1 MLQTAAL
8 LIVLIAMS
16 GAAVA
21 EDAKPDTIQVQGKSL
36 ALSCTEWKRNPDGSW
51 TNIGPILVGDRAVNE
66 VTLRG
71 KEAKVLEDKC
81 GNAAPASVPPQSGES
96 PRHVGHRHGVQQP
109 PGGT

>member
-1 MLQTAAL
+1 MLQIVTLLTA
-8 LIVLIAMS
+8 LIAMS

-36 ALSCTEWKRNPDGSW
+36 VLSCTEWKRNSDGSW

-81 GNAAPASVPPQSGES
+81 RNAAPASVPPQSGES
-96 PRHVGHRHGVQQP
+96 PRHMGHRHGLQQP